1 MALTELTDEAIE
13 GGYYPI
19 TVSFLD
25 EDGDAVAPNANTI
38 YWTLTDNKG
47 TVINGRDYEAKASA
61 ASVVIELAGDDLAI
75 LAGETAEVVRRRLVV
90 LWEYNS
96 DLGNNKK
103 GRTECI
109 FRLRNLTRLP
119 AVEA

>member
-19 TVSFLD
+19 TVAFLD
-25 EDGDAVAPNANTI
+25 EDGDAVVPNANTI
-38 YWTLTDNKG
+38 YWTLTNNNG
-47 TVINGRDYEAKASA
+47 TVINGRDYEAAASA
-61 ASVVIELAGDDLAI
+61 ASVVIELDGSDLSI
-75 LAGETAEVVRRRLVV
+75 LSGETAEIVRRRLIVQWV
-90 LWEYNS
+90 YNS

-119 AVEA
+119 AAEA